1 MKRDDQI
8 STLKKVH
15 DKRWLRLKHL
25 QKQYRSVKDELQSY
39 TDDETLPR
47 NAKNDFLYRKA
58 RTGCSVC
65 NDQRRRKQI
74 GPTRRMLRHEDDD
87 NVWNEV
93 TKLRR
98 DNARVIN
105 EK

>member
-1 MKRDDQI
+1 M
-8 STLKKVH
+8 
-15 DKRWLRLKHL
+15 KHL
-25 QKQYRSVKDELQSY
+25 QKQYRLVKDELQSY
-39 TDDETLPR
+39 TDDETISK
-47 NAKNDFLYRKA
+47 NVKNDFIYRK
-58 RTGCSVC
+58 TKSGCSVC

-74 GPTRRMLRHEDDD
+74 GTTRKMFRHEDDD

-98 DNARVIN
+98 DNARLIN